1 MKRRF
6 SLLLVLILGFTLQG
20 NSSFSV
26 AVAPQVA
33 QDKESGY
40 DRSLFKH
47 WIDADKDGCDTR
59 AEVLISEAVIK
70 PKVGKNCKITG
81 GKWISAYDGKSV
93 TDASLLSI
101 DHLVPLAEAWRSGAW
116 AWTAKQRQDYAND
129 LGEKR
134 ALMAVTLTS
143 VRTKSDIDING
154 WRPKLDLCGYVRS
167 WIAIKIRYSLTYSPD
182 EANAIID
189 YSRLCR
195 ISDIPVQALPG
206 YKYQSDQPTPTRTTT
221 PRPTPTVQNDFEAR
235 SYISGEQIPDFGDL
249 WAKST
254 ILCEVKSYSDYQALN
269 SYISIL
275 DPFGKPLVRKRFSA
289 SPPSPSSERERASY
303 FINTKEMIENSGRTY
318 SCLFDVVRL
327 DGSQV
332 IKEIPVKIASIVKS
346 PLPIPQTVIQ
356 SMASGTLYEAAC
368 FLTNWQDYSLG
379 IPGTGSPISKVTL
392 LRDDGSIVGAAG
404 FTNDNKNWISLLPSN
419 SSKYYLGVFL
429 GKYDN
434 QEFERAA
441 GKRYTCKYEMVGFNG
456 ERLVHTEII
465 QMPALFIPPKPTP
478 TPTPTPI
485 VTPDAFCATAG
496 ATGKSANGTSY
507 TCKTSDT
514 DARYRWR

>member
-6 SLLLVLILGFTLQG
+6 SLLLALILVFTLQG

-26 AVAPQVA
+26 SVAPRVA

-195 ISDIPVQALPG
+195 ITDIPVQALPG
-206 YKYQSDQPTPTRTTT
+206 YKYQSNQPTST
-221 PRPTPTVQNDFEAR
+221 PSPTVQSEFEAR
-235 SYISGEQIPDFGDL
+235 RYSNRDLSPNYGDL
-249 WAKST
+249 WVQST
-254 ILCEVKSYSDYQALN
+254 ITCEVKSYSEYQALN

-275 DPFGKPLVRKRFSA
+275 DPAGKPLYRKRFSD
-289 SPPSPSSERERASY
+289 SPPYRSSERERAIY
-303 FINTKEMIENSGRTY
+303 DVKIKELSQNSGKTY

-332 IKEIPVKIASIVKS
+332 TKEIPVKVESIVKS

-356 SMASGTLYEAAC
+356 SVASGSLYEVAC

-379 IPGTGSPISKVTL
+379 IPGAGAPISKVTL
-392 LRDDGSIVGAAG
+392 LRDDGSIVNTSG
-404 FTNDNKNWISLLPSN
+404 FANDNRNQIRLLPSN
-419 SSKYYLGVFL
+419 SSGYYLGLFL
-429 GKYDN
+429 GGVYF
-434 QEFERAA
+434 QPEVERAA

-456 ERLVHTEII
+456 ETLVHTEIV
-465 QMPALFIPPKPTP
+465 QMPLPYTPTP
-478 TPTPTPI
+478 TPTPTPSPI
-485 VTPDAFCATAG
+485 PTVTPDAFCATAG

-514 DARYRWR
+514 DSRYRWR

>member
-6 SLLLVLILGFTLQG
+6 SLLLALSLGFTLQG

-26 AVAPQVA
+26 SVAPQVA

-206 YKYQSDQPTPTRTTT
+206 YKYQSDQPTPT
-221 PRPTPTVQNDFEAR
+221 VESEFEATATE
-235 SYISGEQIPDFGDL
+235 G
-249 WAKST
+249 T
-254 ILCEVKSYSDYQALN
+254 ITFSYSNFLLN
-269 SYISIL
+269 WLPCENEPRRSICYS
-275 DPFGKPLVRKRFSA
+275 PWIRHTLV
-289 SPPSPSSERERASY
+289 
-303 FINTKEMIENSGRTY
+303 KE
-318 SCLFDVVRL
+318 
-327 DGSQV
+327 
-332 IKEIPVKIASIVKS
+332 
-346 PLPIPQTVIQ
+346 
-356 SMASGTLYEAAC
+356 
-368 FLTNWQDYSLG
+368 
-379 IPGTGSPISKVTL
+379 
-392 LRDDGSIVGAAG
+392 
-404 FTNDNKNWISLLPSN
+404 
-419 SSKYYLGVFL
+419 
-429 GKYDN
+429 
-434 QEFERAA
+434 
-441 GKRYTCKYEMVGFNG
+441 
-456 ERLVHTEII
+456 
-465 QMPALFIPPKPTP
+465 
-478 TPTPTPI
+478 
-485 VTPDAFCATAG
+485 
-496 ATGKSANGTSY
+496 
-507 TCKTSDT
+507 
-514 DARYRWR
+514 